1 MYTLLEHIFGVM
13 DSVLTLSEVDR
24 GFDFR
29 SGQTKDFEIG
39 MCCFSAKH
47 IV

>member
-1 MYTLLEHIFGVM
+1 MYTPLHHICGVM
-13 DSVLTLSEVDR
+13 DSVIALSEVDE

-39 MCCFSAKH
+39 
-47 IV
+47 ILLLLR